1 MIQSAY
7 TVIYGITTPNWNI
20 GPTYEREQDALRKV
34 EGIAQDGV
42 RSDGS
47 DSQGVLVENAKGVIP
62 VVSWVDDYEQIDRGV
77 LLWRTDGIHESS
89 WVVAEEPTELADK
102 MNEGAVGTTLVS
114 AAEAQN
120 VE

>member
-1 MIQSAY
+1 MTQSAH

-20 GPTYEREQDALRKV
+20 GPTYEREKDALRKV
-34 EGIAQDGV
+34 EEIPQD
-42 RSDGS
+42 
-47 DSQGVLVENAKGVIP
+47 GVIP

-89 WVVAEEPTELADK
+89 WVVAEEPTDLADT
-102 MNEGAVGTTLVS
+102 MNEGVVGTTLVS
-114 AAEAQN
+114 VAEAES

>member
-1 MIQSAY
+1 MNKAY
-7 TVIYGITTPNWNI
+7 TVIYGINSVHWNV
-20 GPTYEREQDALRKV
+20 GPTYEREEDALRKI
-34 EGIAQDGV
+34 EGIAQD
-42 RSDGS
+42 
-47 DSQGVLVENAKGVIP
+47 GVIP

-89 WVVAEEPTELADK
+89 WVVAEERTNLSNTS
-102 MNEGAVGTTLVS
+102 NEGSVGTTLVS

>member
-1 MIQSAY
+1 MTQNAY
-7 TVIYGITTPNWNI
+7 TVIYAITTPNWNI
-20 GPTYEREQDALRKV
+20 GPTYEREEDALQKT
-34 EGIAQDGV
+34 EGIPQD
-42 RSDGS
+42 
-47 DSQGVLVENAKGVIP
+47 GVIP

>member
-1 MIQSAY
+1 MTQTAY
-7 TVIYGITTPNWNI
+7 TVVYGITTPNWNI

-42 RSDGS
+42 
-47 DSQGVLVENAKGVIP
+47 IP
-62 VVSWVDDYEQIDRGV
+62 VVSWIDDYESADRGV

-89 WVVAEEPTELADK
+89 WVVAEERTDLSNTS
-102 MNEGAVGTTLVS
+102 NEGAVGTTLVS
-114 AAEAQN
+114 VAEAED